1 MSSGGV
7 RTRDPGR
14 RMRILRAAEVLLAEH
29 GFHGVSMADIGG
41 AAGIVGSGV
50 YRHFNSK
57 SAVLV
62 ALLDEVMDR
71 LLRTASDAGASGRDE
86 REVLAALVHSQV
98 RFAVDDRALLQL
110 YQREVHSLPDG
121 DRRRLRRLQRH
132 YVQEWVHVL
141 VELRPEL
148 TDGVARASV
157 HAAIGAVQSVATY
170 DSGLPIAE
178 VVALLTRSA
187 FACLGITPPG
197 PPTGCGQNACL
208 MPAGRQA
215 GNQHSSSEKHP

>member
-1 MSSGGV
+1 V

-14 RMRILRAAEVLLAEH
+14 RMRILRAAEALLAEH

-71 LLRTASDAGASGRDE
+71 LLQTASDAGASDRDE

-98 RFAVDDRALLQL
+98 CFAVDDRALLQL

-132 YVQEWVHVL
+132 YVEEWVHVL

-157 HAAIGAVQSVATY
+157 HAAIGAIQSVATY

-215 GNQHSSSEKHP
+215 GHQHSLPEKHP

>member
-1 MSSGGV
+1 MSSGDGA
-7 RTRDPGR
+7 RTRDPDR
-14 RMRILRAAEVLLAEH
+14 RVRILRAATPLLAAR

-50 YRHFNSK
+50 YRHFDSK

-71 LLRTASDAGASGRDE
+71 LLQTATDSRACGRAE
-86 REVLAALVHSQV
+86 RDVLADLVRGQV
-98 RFAVDDRALLQL
+98 AFAVDDRVLLQL
-110 YQREVHSLPDG
+110 YDREVASLPDA

-132 YVQEWVHVL
+132 YVEEWVHVL
-141 VELRPEL
+141 IELRPEL

-170 DSGLPIAE
+170 DSGLPRDE
-178 VVALLTRSA
+178 VVALLTRTA
-187 FACLGITPPG
+187 YACLGVEF
-197 PPTGCGQNACL
+197 
-208 MPAGRQA
+208 PASREA
-215 GNQHSSSEKHP
+215 D

>member
-1 MSSGGV
+1 MNSVGV
-7 RTRDPGR
+7 RTRDPER
-14 RMRILRAAEVLLAEH
+14 RLRILRAAEVLLAER
-29 GFHGVSMADIGG
+29 GFYGVSMADIGG

-71 LLRTASDAGASGRDE
+71 LLQTASDAGGSGKDE
-86 REVLAALVHSQV
+86 QEVLAALVRGQV
-98 RFAVDDRALLQL
+98 CFAVDDRALLQL
-110 YQREVHSLPDG
+110 YQREVHSLPDA
-121 DRRRLRRLQRH
+121 DRRRLRRLQRR
-132 YVQEWVHVL
+132 YVEEWVHVL
-141 VELRPEL
+141 IELRPEL

-197 PPTGCGQNACL
+197 CGQNACVT
-208 MPAGRQA
+208 PADRQA
-215 GNQHSSSEKHP
+215 GYQYSSPGKHP

>member
-1 MSSGGV
+1 MSSGQGV
-7 RTRDPGR
+7 RTRDPDR
-14 RMRILRAAEVLLAEH
+14 RVRILRVAASLLAER

-50 YRHFNSK
+50 YRHFDSK

-71 LLRTASDAGASGRDE
+71 LLQTASDAAGSGRDE
-86 REVLAALVHSQV
+86 REVLADLVHGQV
-98 RFAVDDRALLQL
+98 LFAVDDRALLQL
-110 YQREVHSLPDG
+110 YQREVHSLPDT

-132 YVQEWVHVL
+132 YVEEWVHVL
-141 VELRPEL
+141 LELRPEL

-170 DSGLPIAE
+170 DSGLPRDE
-178 VVALLTRSA
+178 VVALLTRTA
-187 FACLGITPPG
+187 VACLGVSLAPDLPCDH
-197 PPTGCGQNACL
+197 P
-208 MPAGRQA
+208 RRSQA
-215 GNQHSSSEKHP
+215 EDCAQSS